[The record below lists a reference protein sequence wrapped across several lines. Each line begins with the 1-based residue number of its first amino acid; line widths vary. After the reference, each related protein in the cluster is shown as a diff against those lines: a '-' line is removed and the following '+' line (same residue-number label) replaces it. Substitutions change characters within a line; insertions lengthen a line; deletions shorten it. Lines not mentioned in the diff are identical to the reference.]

1 MVSHVILF
9 QLIQKYRIGFPM
21 TIAHAGG
28 ENVFSPLIARLP
40 LTFNRYVAD
49 VSRNPC
55 ALNLFRCYSGFVPS
69 VDPKVWD
76 RLLHD
81 HGGGENVFRLFSPL
95 AGGRQAVYASC

>member
-40 LTFNRYVAD
+40 LTDMLQMYHAIHVR
-49 VSRNPC
+49 
-55 ALNLFRCYSGFVPS
+55 
-69 VDPKVWD
+69 
-76 RLLHD
+76 
-81 HGGGENVFRLFSPL
+81 
-95 AGGRQAVYASC
+95 